1 MVRVNRRQLT
11 GALLAGAAKL
21 NAQTPAVQQAVPQ
34 DADEMLAEA
43 RRQVAVNR
51 SSLHRFPL
59 PMSTEPASAFK
70 AS

>member
-11 GALLAGAAKL
+11 GALLAGAAQL
-21 NAQTPAVQQAVPQ
+21 NAQTPAAQQAVPQ

-43 RRQVAVNR
+43 RRQVAANR

>member
-11 GALLAGAAKL
+11 GALLAGAAVPQG
-21 NAQTPAVQQAVPQ
+21 NAQSPAAQPAGDQL
-34 DADEMLAEA
+34 LAEA
-43 RRQVAVNR
+43 KGQVAANR
-51 SSLHRFPL
+51 ATLHRFPL